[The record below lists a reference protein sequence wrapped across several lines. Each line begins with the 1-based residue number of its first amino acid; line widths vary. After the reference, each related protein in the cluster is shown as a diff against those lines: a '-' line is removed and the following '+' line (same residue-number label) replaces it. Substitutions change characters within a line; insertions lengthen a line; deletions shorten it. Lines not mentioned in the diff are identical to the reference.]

1 MSVAGGLECVV
12 CVGCSR
18 WAWKRLKY
26 VGTYDSES
34 WPLSSAAEFA
44 PIPRACR
51 AILGVYSDDLADP
64 SFAPSLDPSSIVK
77 RVPYAD
83 THRRCPPYLI
93 YADRPH
99 KELVLAIR
107 GLSLTR
113 NSDYMVLLDD
123 GLGMQVLDGGFVHRG
138 LLRAATWILDQEAD
152 TLRRLLQEL
161 GPDYKL
167 VFAGHSLGSGIAALM
182 TVIVVNNR
190 DQFGGILRSQIH
202 GYAVAPARCMSLN
215 LAVKYADVITS
226 VILQDDFLPRTT
238 TPLQYI
244 FGSIF
249 CLPCLLFFACL
260 RDTFIS
266 EKRSLVI
273 QEGSTLLVESII
285 LLRGSFVDNAGYMII
300 WLKKTQNIYVQ
311 FKDIYR
317 SASKKE
323 RKIRCGRLPPEV
335 RTAIPVEGR
344 FEHLVLSCNTT
355 SDHAILWIEREAQK
369 AADLM
374 QESGEPTSPPQKQKM
389 ERIHSLE
396 QEHRIAL
403 ERAET
408 LKIPHAVA
416 PTEESSTESIASDN
430 KSSNSGGKTK
440 WDELTE
446 NLFAKSASGSLV
458 LKKDILAKN
467 GD

>member
-18 WAWKRLKY
+18 WAWKRLNY

-51 AILGVYSDDLADP
+51 AILGVYADDLADP

-123 GLGMQVLDGGFVHRG
+123 GLGMQ
-138 LLRAATWILDQEAD
+138 
-152 TLRRLLQEL
+152 EL

-190 DQFGGILRSQIH
+190 DQFGGIPRSHIH

-215 LAVKYADVITS
+215 LAVKYADVVTS

-266 EKRSLVI
+266 EK
-273 QEGSTLLVESII
+273 
-285 LLRGSFVDNAGYMII
+285 
-300 WLKKTQNIYVQ
+300 KKLSDPRRLYTPGRIYHIV
-311 FKDIYR
+311 
-317 SASKKE
+317 E
-323 RKIRCGRLPPEV
+323 RKLCRRMILDVLVTCRCGRLPPEV

-446 NLFAKSASGSLV
+446 NLFTKSASGSLV

>member
-18 WAWKRLKY
+18 WAWKRLNY

-51 AILGVYSDDLADP
+51 AILGVYADDLADP

-190 DQFGGILRSQIH
+190 DQFGGIPRSHIH

-215 LAVKYADVITS
+215 LAIKYADVVTS

-266 EKRSLVI
+266 EK
-273 QEGSTLLVESII
+273 
-285 LLRGSFVDNAGYMII
+285 
-300 WLKKTQNIYVQ
+300 KKLSDPRRLYTPGRIYHIV
-311 FKDIYR
+311 
-317 SASKKE
+317 E
-323 RKIRCGRLPPEV
+323 RKLCRCGRLPPEV

-446 NLFAKSASGSLV
+446 NLFTKSASGSLV